1 MPTEP
6 STTVL
11 KAFTVLELFRRYPHL
26 GVSQC
31 AVLLGMTRASAHRL
45 LVSLTAAGA
54 LERTASGRY
63 RLAIWMFEVGTQ
75 APLMR
80 ALHDRAQVAMG
91 RLAEDVRLQAHL
103 AVRDGTHLV
112 YLLKTSHVAGRVN
125 TRPGARNPLYATALG
140 KVLLAGA
147 PDAVVDR
154 VLSAPL
160 RRFTPHTRTSPT
172 LLRAQLDEVRR
183 TGFAYDLEER
193 QQGVACIATAIRDR
207 DGKVIAAISI
217 PTPAENYL
225 GRLDT
230 LRPPLQRAASSVEES
245 LRTLS
250 ASVLSGHDADP
261 ARGLAA
267 LGTPGPGDIFGGAT
281 GSPA

>member
-11 KAFTVLELFRRYPHL
+11 KAFTVLELFRQHPHL

-31 AVLLGMTRASAHRL
+31 AEMLGMTRASAHRL

-54 LERTASGRY
+54 LERTATGRY

-80 ALHDRAQVAMG
+80 ALHDRAQVALE

-103 AVRDGTHLV
+103 AIREGTHLV

-125 TRPGARNPLYATALG
+125 TRPGARNSLYATALG

-147 PDAVVDR
+147 PAPVVDR
-154 VLSAPL
+154 VLSGPL
-160 RRFTPHTRTSPT
+160 RRFTPHTRNSPG
-172 LLRAQLDEVRR
+172 LLRAQLEEVGR

-193 QQGVACIATAIRDR
+193 QLGVACLATAIRDQSGR
-207 DGKVIAAISI
+207 IVAAISI
-217 PTPAENYL
+217 PAPAESYL
-225 GRLDT
+225 ERLDV
-230 LRPPLQRAASSVEES
+230 LRRPLQQAALSVEKS
-245 LRTLS
+245 LQMLPSSLFSGYEAETDYGNTLAKGS
-250 ASVLSGHDADP
+250 ALDEVA
-261 ARGLAA
+261 
-267 LGTPGPGDIFGGAT
+267 I
-281 GSPA
+281 

>member
-11 KAFTVLELFRRYPHL
+11 KAFTVLELFRQHPQL

-31 AVLLGMTRASAHRL
+31 AELLGMTRASAHRL

-80 ALHDRAQVAMG
+80 ALHDRAQIALE

-103 AVRDGTHLV
+103 AVREGSHLV

-147 PDAVVDR
+147 PGPVVDR

-160 RRFTPHTRTSPT
+160 RRFTPHTRNSPA
-172 LLRAQLDEVRR
+172 LLRTQLEEVRR

-193 QQGVACIATAIRDR
+193 QLGVACLATAIRDQTGR
-207 DGKVIAAISI
+207 VVAAISI
-217 PTPAENYL
+217 PAPAENYL

-230 LRPPLQRAASSVEES
+230 LRRPLQQAALSVEKNLKMLPS
-245 LRTLS
+245 S
-250 ASVLSGHDADP
+250 
-261 ARGLAA
+261 
-267 LGTPGPGDIFGGAT
+267 IFGGYDVET
-281 GSPA
+281 GYGAALAEPAGPDEVAI

>member
-11 KAFTVLELFRRYPHL
+11 KAFTVLELFRKHSQL

-31 AVLLGMTRASAHRL
+31 AALLGMTRASAHRL

-54 LERTASGRY
+54 LERTPSGRY

-75 APLMR
+75 TPLMR

-112 YLLKTSHVAGRVN
+112 YLIKTSHVAGRVN

-140 KVLLAGA
+140 KVLLAAA
-147 PDAVVDR
+147 PEPIVDR
-154 VLSAPL
+154 VLTGPL
-160 RRFTPHTRTSPT
+160 RRFTPHTRTSPA
-172 LLRAQLDEVRR
+172 LLRAQLEEVRR

-193 QQGVACIATAIRDR
+193 QQGVACIATAIRDQS
-207 DGKVIAAISI
+207 GQVIAAISI

-230 LRPPLQRAASSVEES
+230 LRRPLQRAASSVEES
-245 LRTLS
+245 LQTLP
-250 ASVLSGHDADP
+250 ANVLSDQRPDP
-261 ARGLAA
+261 DMA
-267 LGTPGPGDIFGGAT
+267 LR
-281 GSPA
+281 